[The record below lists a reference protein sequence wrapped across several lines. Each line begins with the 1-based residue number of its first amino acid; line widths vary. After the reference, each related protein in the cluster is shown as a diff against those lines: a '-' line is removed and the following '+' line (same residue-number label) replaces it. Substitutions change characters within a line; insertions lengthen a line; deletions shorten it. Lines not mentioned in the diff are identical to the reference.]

1 MCLILFLI
9 IKFKDNH
16 WSKIVLCFVHFPSI
30 IPKIKSYLE
39 DLPPVYC
46 QWPFLLC
53 FALLTG
59 LYFGPCFS
67 FSSSFFPLS
76 VGHSLCFF
84 QVVWMV
90 WYLFF
95 PDYPEDLNQKT
106 ILCSFFSPWAKLLE
120 KTKKKLLFLDINN
133 CACMGKDWK
142 NAWALGPMQSA
153 VFEKVRTNCSQ
164 NDFDHLLYFHV
175 VLVVSVI
182 VVVFLFVCLF
192 FLFKVW
198 LAVILV
204 LILMSNTPDLTQE
217 TSLSIWVRLKIIK
230 HQASWKSTCGK
241 TFPP

>member
-67 FSSSFFPLS
+67 FFSSFSPLS

-90 WYLFF
+90 WYLFVL
-95 PDYPEDLNQKT
+95 DYPEDLNQKR
-106 ILCSFFSPWAKLLE
+106 ILCSLNFFFPVSQMFRENQKENSIKRQFFP
-120 KTKKKLLFLDINN
+120 I
-133 CACMGKDWK
+133 
-142 NAWALGPMQSA
+142 SR
-153 VFEKVRTNCSQ
+153 KVQ
-164 NDFDHLLYFHV
+164 
-175 VLVVSVI
+175 
-182 VVVFLFVCLF
+182 
-192 FLFKVW
+192 
-198 LAVILV
+198 
-204 LILMSNTPDLTQE
+204 
-217 TSLSIWVRLKIIK
+217 
-230 HQASWKSTCGK
+230 G
-241 TFPP
+241 